1 MRSLLV
7 ITACFFS
14 GAFYAIG
21 QNHTT
26 GIRLFESGKYDEAFT
41 QFSSVK
47 KGSGEYAESRYYM
60 GLISLRRRE
69 SDKAEEYT
77 EQAIDANGNVAKY
90 HLSMINILGQQAS
103 GASTLKQASIATRI
117 KSHMESAARLDPK
130 DINSRT
136 MLIQFYVRAPKMM
149 GGDID
154 KARKTADE
162 ISKINSAEGYR
173 AHATIDQAEE
183 KWAEAERNFQRAMNL
198 APDSLKHYTT
208 LASFYQSRSNPEQ
221 AFSVYDRAMA
231 KFPANRNL
239 LMQAGRL
246 ASSSGPKYH
255 DRGIRHLN
263 KYIADTPNKADRS
276 LANAYYYLGV
286 IEQGKKNNT
295 AARNHF
301 NAALKINPEHRQA
314 QKSIGDMK

>member
-255 DRGIRHLN
+255 DRGIR
-263 KYIADTPNKADRS
+263 
-276 LANAYYYLGV
+276 
-286 IEQGKKNNT
+286 
-295 AARNHF
+295 
-301 NAALKINPEHRQA
+301 
-314 QKSIGDMK
+314 